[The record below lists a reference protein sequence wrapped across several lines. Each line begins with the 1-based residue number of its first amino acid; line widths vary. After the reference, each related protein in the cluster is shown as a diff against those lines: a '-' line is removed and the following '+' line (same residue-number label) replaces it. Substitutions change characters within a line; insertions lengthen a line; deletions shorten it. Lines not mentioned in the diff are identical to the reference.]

1 MGCSVFAQDT
11 YNCPDGWEK
20 EEDRSGCRCFLISE
34 SEAVTRD
41 DADVLCA
48 AHGSWVAELD
58 HPGINYW
65 LKSKLLDVTEP
76 GRTEQFW
83 LGAESGERH
92 SENAPG
98 EWTWPHKNETVSWFD
113 WADGEPNNQQGE
125 YCLVMREYH
134 DPSSPSSGITSGM
147 ILTATR
153 LPITFVRNS

>member
-1 MGCSVFAQDT
+1 MKYLLTLCLCLSAVLAQET
-11 YNCPDGWEK
+11 YSCPDGWEK

-34 SEAVTRD
+34 DEAVIRD

-65 LKSKLLDVTEP
+65 L
-76 GRTEQFW
+76 
-83 LGAESGERH
+83 GAVSGERH

-98 EWTWPHKNETVSWFD
+98 EWTWPHKNETVGWFD
-113 WADGEPNNQQGE
+113 WAEGEPNNQYGE

-134 DPSSPSSGITSGM
+134 DPFF
-147 ILTATR
+147 
-153 LPITFVRNS
+153 PIFRDYFWK